1 MDPFNGDTPNLINN
15 KTLKDIEIDLNI
27 PFEEKSNNMI
37 NGIGSFYTNYI
48 ESNMFPLIVI
58 SLLAL
63 YLTIKYVIK
72 RDREE
77 NNSLSTYTDDSDTDI
92 SSIIIKKK
100 PITKK
105 KGIILKKKP
114 KVNKQI
120 TKPGNTIPD
129 DSNIS
134 DMISDDY
141 LLTDETEQNTIV
153 EDNNNE
159 DRLLATLGLQN
170 VIPDSEHV
178 DGSIA
183 RLPMSG
189 MLNNN
194 MGNNE
199 PVYDVNKATS
209 LVFGN

>member
-77 NNSLSTYTDDSDTDI
+77 NNSLSTYTDAP
-92 SSIIIKKK
+92 IIRIKKK
-100 PITKK
+100 PTTKK

-114 KVNKQI
+114 KVNKQL

-141 LLTDETEQNTIV
+141 LLTDETDQNTIV
-153 EDNNNE
+153 NDNNNE

-170 VIPDSEHV
+170 VMPDSEYI
-178 DGSIA
+178 DESITQ
-183 RLPMSG
+183 LPMSG